1 MEILHTGIDTSS
13 ENWSDKVLKKKRL
26 PKKFIQIKHPK
37 VPNLQTNHHKESPK
51 FPNAKA
57 KPQIIRIEPYNHKM
71 NSNDG
76 NGRNRNKNN
85 EGC

>member
-13 ENWSDKVLKKKRL
+13 ENWSDKVLKKKGYL
-26 PKKFIQIKHPK
+26 KNLYKSSILKSQK
-37 VPNLQTNHHKESPK
+37 LQTNHHKESPT